1 MPCLIFARQCTFE
14 QANAK
19 LVVAHLARAERL
31 AARRSQ
37 TLSTRFANAQASRA
51 KLTDIS
57 DGQVRRVAVDDAPVT
72 VLEAAFAD
80 IDGATFVG
88 RGDRPKVQFMLAELE
103 WIMKTAME
111 QVMAAPPV
119 RSGASGSMTTAS
131 PYQRARSA
139 LRRTLCRLGLRRTEG
154 SLSLRSGTLSDA
166 SVEASGLALRP
177 IFRGNPLNGILS
189 MVESPLVQSSST
201 RRDTATCGLEEQR
214 SSPRSP
220 CRYERSSSRSSRR
233 YEELPDGQELT
244 AVPSAVGV

>member
-57 DGQVRRVAVDDAPVT
+57 DGQVRRVAIDDAPVT
-72 VLEAAFAD
+72 VLETAFAD

-111 QVMAAPPV
+111 HVMAA
-119 RSGASGSMTTAS
+119 RSGAPGSMTTGS

-177 IFRGNPLNGILS
+177 TFRGNPLNGILS

-201 RRDTATCGLEEQR
+201 RRDTATCGLEGQR
-214 SSPRSP
+214 SLPPSPIG
-220 CRYERSSSRSSRR
+220 YERSSSRSSRR

-244 AVPSAVGV
+244 AVPSSVGV